1 MVKSVITVIV
11 SALILAG
18 AAIYEQIYVNSAFD
32 RLLEQALIMQ
42 EKEIN
47 KTATPADAENVRNC
61 WIKKKEKMHAF
72 ISHNDIKELDMW
84 LSEGIAFTKSGK
96 YEEAYTK
103 YVVIADLCK
112 SIPKGYLIRFE
123 NVF

>member
-18 AAIYEQIYVNSAFD
+18 AAIYEQIYFNSAFD
-32 RLLEQALIMQ
+32 RLFEQALIMQ
-42 EKEIN
+42 EKETN

-61 WIKKKEKMHAF
+61 WIKEKEKMHAF
-72 ISHNDIKELDMW
+72 IPHNDIKELDMW

>member
-32 RLLEQALIMQ
+32 RLFEQALIMQ
-42 EKEIN
+42 EKETN
-47 KTATPADAENVRNC
+47 KTATPADAENVKNC
-61 WIKKKEKMHAF
+61 WIKEKEKMHAF

>member
-18 AAIYEQIYVNSAFD
+18 TAIYEQIYVNSAFD
-32 RLLEQALIMQ
+32 RLFEQALIMQ
-42 EKEIN
+42 EKETN

-61 WIKKKEKMHAF
+61 WIKEKEKMHAF

>member
-18 AAIYEQIYVNSAFD
+18 AAIYEQIYIDSAFD

-47 KTATPADAENVRNC
+47 KTVTPADAENVRNC
-61 WIKKKEKMHAF
+61 WIKEKEKMHAF

>member
-18 AAIYEQIYVNSAFD
+18 AAIYEQIYVNSAFA
-32 RLLEQALIMQ
+32 RLFEQALIMQ
-42 EKEIN
+42 EKETN

-61 WIKKKEKMHAF
+61 WIKEKEKMHAF

>member
-18 AAIYEQIYVNSAFD
+18 AAIYEQIYVNSAFG

-42 EKEIN
+42 EKETN
-47 KTATPADAENVRNC
+47 KTATPADAENVKNC
-61 WIKKKEKMHAF
+61 WIKEKEKMHAF

>member
-18 AAIYEQIYVNSAFD
+18 TAIYEQIYVNSAFD
-32 RLLEQALIMQ
+32 RLFEQALIMQ
-42 EKEIN
+42 EKEMN
-47 KTATPADAENVRNC
+47 KTATPTDAENVRNC
-61 WIKKKEKMHAF
+61 WIKEKEKMHAF

>member
-32 RLLEQALIMQ
+32 RLLEQALVMQ
-42 EKEIN
+42 EKETN

-61 WIKKKEKMHAF
+61 WIKEKEKMHAF

-84 LSEGIAFTKSGK
+84 LSEGIAFTKNGK

>member
-18 AAIYEQIYVNSAFD
+18 AAIYEQIYVNSAFA
-32 RLLEQALIMQ
+32 RLFEQALIMQ
-42 EKEIN
+42 EKETN

-61 WIKKKEKMHAF
+61 WIKEKEKMHAF

-84 LSEGIAFTKSGK
+84 LSEGIAFTKSGN

>member
-42 EKEIN
+42 EKEMN

-61 WIKKKEKMHAF
+61 WIKEKEKMHAF

>member
-42 EKEIN
+42 EKETN

-61 WIKKKEKMHAF
+61 WIKEKEKMHAF

-84 LSEGIAFTKSGK
+84 LSEGIAFTKNGK

>member
-11 SALILAG
+11 SALILTG

-42 EKEIN
+42 DKETN

-61 WIKKKEKMHAF
+61 WIKEKEKMHAF

>member
-42 EKEIN
+42 EKETN
-47 KTATPADAENVRNC
+47 ETATPADAENVRNC
-61 WIKKKEKMHAF
+61 WIKEKEKMHAF

>member
-11 SALILAG
+11 SALILTG

-32 RLLEQALIMQ
+32 RLFEQALIMQ
-42 EKEIN
+42 EKETN

-61 WIKKKEKMHAF
+61 WIKEKEKMHAF

>member
-18 AAIYEQIYVNSAFD
+18 AAIYEQIYLNSAFD
-32 RLLEQALIMQ
+32 RLFEQALIMQ

-61 WIKKKEKMHAF
+61 WIKEKEKMHAF

>member
-32 RLLEQALIMQ
+32 RLFEQALIMQ
-42 EKEIN
+42 EKETN

-61 WIKKKEKMHAF
+61 WIKEKEKMHAF
-72 ISHNDIKELDMW
+72 VSHNDIKELDMW

>member
-18 AAIYEQIYVNSAFD
+18 AAIYEQIYVNSAFA
-32 RLLEQALIMQ
+32 RLFEQALVMQ
-42 EKEIN
+42 EKETN

-61 WIKKKEKMHAF
+61 WIKEKEKMHAF

>member
-42 EKEIN
+42 EKETN
-47 KTATPADAENVRNC
+47 KTATPADAEIVRNC
-61 WIKKKEKMHAF
+61 WIKEKEKMHAF

>member
-1 MVKSVITVIV
+1 MVKSVIKVIV

-32 RLLEQALIMQ
+32 RLFEQALIMQ

-61 WIKKKEKMHAF
+61 WIKEKEKMHAF

>member
-1 MVKSVITVIV
+1 MVKSVITIIV
-11 SALILAG
+11 SALILAS

-42 EKEIN
+42 EKETN

-61 WIKKKEKMHAF
+61 WIKEKEKMHAF

>member
-18 AAIYEQIYVNSAFD
+18 AAIYEQIYVDSAFD
-32 RLLEQALIMQ
+32 RLFEQALIMQ
-42 EKEIN
+42 EKETN

-61 WIKKKEKMHAF
+61 WIKEKEKMHAF

-96 YEEAYTK
+96 HEEAYTK

>member
-18 AAIYEQIYVNSAFD
+18 AATYEQIYVNSAFD

-42 EKEIN
+42 EKETN

-61 WIKKKEKMHAF
+61 WIKEKEKMHAF

>member
-11 SALILAG
+11 SALILTG

-32 RLLEQALIMQ
+32 RLFDQALIMQ

-61 WIKKKEKMHAF
+61 WIKEKEKMHACM
-72 ISHNDIKELDMW
+72 SHNDIKELDRW

>member
-1 MVKSVITVIV
+1 MVKSVVTVIV
-11 SALILAG
+11 SALILTG

-32 RLLEQALIMQ
+32 RLLEQAVIMQ
-42 EKEIN
+42 EKETN

-61 WIKKKEKMHAF
+61 WIKEKEKMHAF

>member
-11 SALILAG
+11 SALILTG

-42 EKEIN
+42 EKETN

-61 WIKKKEKMHAF
+61 WIKEKEKMHAF

>member
-61 WIKKKEKMHAF
+61 WIKEKEKMHAF

-96 YEEAYTK
+96 YDEAYTK

>member
-18 AAIYEQIYVNSAFD
+18 AAIYEQIYVNSAFT
-32 RLLEQALIMQ
+32 RLFEQALIMQ

-61 WIKKKEKMHAF
+61 WIKEKEKMHAF

>member
-18 AAIYEQIYVNSAFD
+18 AAIYEQIYVNSAFA
-32 RLLEQALIMQ
+32 RLFEQALIMQ
-42 EKEIN
+42 EKETN
-47 KTATPADAENVRNC
+47 KTATPADAENVKNC
-61 WIKKKEKMHAF
+61 WIKEKEKMHAF

>member
-32 RLLEQALIMQ
+32 RLFEQALIMQ

-47 KTATPADAENVRNC
+47 KTATPADAENVRNF
-61 WIKKKEKMHAF
+61 WIKEKEKMHAF

>member
-18 AAIYEQIYVNSAFD
+18 AAIYEQIYVISAFD
-32 RLLEQALIMQ
+32 RLFEQALIMQ

-61 WIKKKEKMHAF
+61 WIKEKEKMHAF

-123 NVF
+123 NAF

>member
-11 SALILAG
+11 SALILTG
-18 AAIYEQIYVNSAFD
+18 AAIYEQIYVDSAFD

-42 EKEIN
+42 EKETN

-61 WIKKKEKMHAF
+61 WIKEKEKMHAF

>member
-61 WIKKKEKMHAF
+61 WIKEKEKMHAF

>member
-1 MVKSVITVIV
+1 MVKSIITVIV

-18 AAIYEQIYVNSAFD
+18 TAIYEQIYVNSAFD
-32 RLLEQALIMQ
+32 RLFEQALIMQ

-61 WIKKKEKMHAF
+61 WIKEKEKMHAF

>member
-11 SALILAG
+11 SSLILAG
-18 AAIYEQIYVNSAFD
+18 AAIYEQIYVDSAFD

-61 WIKKKEKMHAF
+61 WIKEKEKMHAF

>member
-1 MVKSVITVIV
+1 MVKSVVTVIV
-11 SALILAG
+11 SALILTG
-18 AAIYEQIYVNSAFD
+18 AAIYEQIYGNSAFD

-42 EKEIN
+42 EKETN

-61 WIKKKEKMHAF
+61 WIKEKEKMHAF

>member
-42 EKEIN
+42 EKETN

-61 WIKKKEKMHAF
+61 WIKEKEKMHAF

-103 YVVIADLCK
+103 
-112 SIPKGYLIRFE
+112 
-123 NVF
+123 

>member
-18 AAIYEQIYVNSAFD
+18 AAIYEQIYVDSAFD
-32 RLLEQALIMQ
+32 RLFEQALIMQ

-61 WIKKKEKMHAF
+61 WIKEKEKMHAF
-72 ISHNDIKELDMW
+72 IPHNDIKELDMW